1 MPPDLVLAS
10 EANVRCLQET
20 AVEQMLESALA
31 KSERP
36 WLILLSGLS
45 AAIVVL
51 LLIVYYKLEQ
61 P

>member
-1 MPPDLVLAS
+1 M
-10 EANVRCLQET
+10 
-20 AVEQMLESALA
+20 EQLLESALA

-36 WLILLSGLS
+36 WLILLSSLS

-51 LLIVYYKLEQ
+51 LVVVFFKLEQ